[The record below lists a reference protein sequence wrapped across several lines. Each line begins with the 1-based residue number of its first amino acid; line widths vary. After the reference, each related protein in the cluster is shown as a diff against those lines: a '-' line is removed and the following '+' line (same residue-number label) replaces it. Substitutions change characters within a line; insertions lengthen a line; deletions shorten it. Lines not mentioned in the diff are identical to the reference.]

1 MLAFKTREILL
12 LRLLLLLLLLL
23 RIAEY
28 ARCNGRVLHDGIR
41 DDVGCGTRLGSCL
54 LHGRLIFTVASG
66 QRDTR
71 EILLLVSFVR
81 INDSHT
87 ACV

>member
-1 MLAFKTREILL
+1 M
-12 LRLLLLLLLLL
+12 

-54 LHGRLIFTVASG
+54 LHGCLADHCGEWLRV
-66 QRDTR
+66 TR
-71 EILLLVSFVR
+71 ELILVGFVR
-81 INDSHT
+81 IEDSTQLAFEHKT
-87 ACV
+87 TRIYKSSTQLLSV